1 MRPRGRPGKYR
12 IVKVDPKISQF
23 SPRGRPGRPD
33 EVELKMDEFEAL
45 RLADYQNLSQKEA
58 AKSMH
63 ISQQTFSRILARAR
77 NLIAKGITTGSAI
90 RIQGG
95 QYVISSRINT
105 ETPSK
110 DKQKNNND
118 PILKSSQVKIAPF

>member
-1 MRPRGRPGKYR
+1 MRPRGRPRKYR
-12 IVKVDPKISQF
+12 IVKIDPKINQF

-45 RLADYQNLSQKEA
+45 RLADYLGLAQKEA
-58 AKSMH
+58 AKSMR
-63 ISQQTFSRILARAR
+63 ISQQTFSRILKRAH

-95 QYVISSRINT
+95 QYIIST
-105 ETPSK
+105 
-110 DKQKNNND
+110 KQD
-118 PILKSSQVKIAPF
+118 LKQNSANQQQSA